1 MLEKDIRPEAL
12 FDRYINLSRQDIV
25 KIFSK
30 KKKERIKCPV
40 CRILGKFYF
49 RKDSFDYEI
58 CSKCSS
64 IYNSPRTSA
73 DTFKKYYS
81 NSVSAKFWSDIFY
94 KRTSQKRI
102 RMIWQPKAKLAESF
116 FDKSR
121 SNNLID
127 IGAGYGLFLDEIK
140 KNTNLKTH
148 AIEPSGSMANTL
160 NSKGHICINGYVE
173 DLTKKDIPSG
183 NNFFTCFEVLEHVH
197 DPCFF
202 LKKINS
208 FLKKNEI
215 LLLTTLSGTGL
226 DIDVLGKSSKS
237 IQPPYHIN
245 FFNPHSIRLL
255 LEKNNYKV
263 INIQTPGKLD
273 INILENNYSKIRDNF
288 WKIFIKNSSVQEKK
302 NMQKFLV
309 KNNLS
314 SHMLVVAKKIK

>member
-1 MLEKDIRPEAL
+1 MLEKDIRPESL
-12 FDRYINLSRQDIV
+12 FDKYIDLSRQDII
-25 KIFSK
+25 KIFYR

-40 CRILGKFYF
+40 CRIFGKFYF
-49 RKDSFDYEI
+49 RKDSFDYDI
-58 CSKCSS
+58 CRNCSS
-64 IYNSPRTSA
+64 IYNSPRASSG
-73 DTFKKYYS
+73 TFKKYYS
-81 NSVSAKFWSDIFY
+81 NSVSTKFWSNVFY

-102 RMIWQPKAKLAESF
+102 KMIWQPKAKLTASF

-121 SNNLID
+121 TDNLID

-140 KNTNLKTH
+140 KNTNLRTY
-148 AIEPSGSMANTL
+148 AIEPSGSMVNAL

-173 DLTKKDIPSG
+173 DLAKKDIPLG

-197 DPCFF
+197 DTNFF

-208 FLKKNEI
+208 FLKKNEM
-215 LLLTTLSGTGL
+215 LLLTTLSGKGL

-245 FFNPHSIRLL
+245 FFNPYSIKIL

-273 INILENNYSKIRDNF
+273 INILENNYSKIKNNF
-288 WKIFIKNSSVQEKK
+288 WKTFIKNSSFSEKK

-309 KNNLS
+309 RNNLS
-314 SHMLVVAKKIK
+314 SHMLVVAKKNK